1 MYKEGEDSYEQ
12 LGPSGAAPAPPPPP
26 PPPDFPPPPP
36 PPPPGAE
43 TKPRDEAKTKTN
55 TVGQFALRPGDDV
68 DLSSDHERATL
79 TGGAISD
86 EKMSRSRDKEKDK
99 KLEEKPFM
107 LDIKPYKEPTMLK
120 FCHIVTLLLLV
131 LSFLLMALT
140 VVQFVDIFVWLP
152 LLFGDTA

>member
-26 PPPDFPPPPP
+26 PPP
-36 PPPPGAE
+36 AE

-55 TVGQFALRPGDDV
+55 TVGQFALRHRPGDDV